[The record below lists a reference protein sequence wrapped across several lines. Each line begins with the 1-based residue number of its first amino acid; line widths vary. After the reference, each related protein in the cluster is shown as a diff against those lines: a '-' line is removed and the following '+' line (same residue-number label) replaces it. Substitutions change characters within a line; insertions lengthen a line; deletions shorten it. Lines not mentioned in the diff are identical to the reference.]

1 MTEVTQSTP
10 GPAAE
15 PAGYD
20 PAVVEKKW
28 QTRWEQRGT
37 NHTDLTGGV
46 RPFYALMMFPYPSA
60 EGLHVGN
67 LFAFTG
73 NDIYGRFQRL
83 QGHTVFEPIGFD
95 AFGIHSENYAL
106 KVGIHPAEL
115 IPRNIANF
123 RRQLKSA
130 GLMIDWR
137 HELSTTDPSY
147 YKWTQ
152 WIFLELFKRG
162 LAYRRRAAVNWCP
175 NDKTVL
181 ANEQVISGACERC
194 GAQVEQRFLEQWFF
208 RITDYAERLLADLDW
223 IDWSET
229 TKTAQRNWIG
239 RSDGAEI
246 VFRVQDLLEMAG
258 AATVGFNAMATTAEL
273 NALATDIRVFTTRPD
288 TIFGAT
294 YLVLAPEHPLVESL
308 TSDEQRAEVGAYR
321 AAASKQDIVSRKVN
335 REKTGVFTGSYAI
348 NPATGAPIP
357 IWVADYVLM
366 EYGTGAIMAV
376 PGHDERD
383 FEFAKVFGLPI
394 VRVVA
399 PRMSHGTHDAAHV
412 DSQNRDEHPPL
423 EEPYVD
429 TESAHLVNSGQFNG
443 LIVEEAKHAIVSWLS
458 EQGHAQPIVNYRLH
472 DWCVSR
478 QRYWGP
484 PIPIIYCEKC
494 GVVPVPE
501 TDLPVRLPNVEDF
514 RPDDTGIS
522 PLARVESWYRVPCPE
537 CGGVARRETDVSD
550 TFLDSAWY
558 FLRYPSSDV
567 ADRPFDP
574 AITEKWLPVN
584 SYIGGNEHAVLH
596 LLYSRFVTMVL
607 HDAGHLDFE
616 EPFTKFRA
624 HGMIIRE
631 GAKMSKSRGNVVNPD
646 EYIERWGADSFR
658 TYLMFLGPYEEG
670 GDFRDQSIAGV
681 RRFLDRLW
689 ASTVDARRSG
699 ASEEAVIRK
708 LHQTIKKVGDDI
720 PRLQYNTAIAAMME
734 YINVLRAN
742 ERTPHVDEVAPLVQL
757 VSPFAPHIA
766 EELWERLG
774 NSGSVFDAGWPLFD
788 PALAAE
794 ELLTLA
800 VQVNGKLRGTIR
812 VARDVS
818 QDGAL
823 AAALAE
829 PSIAKF
835 VAGPPAK
842 VIYVPGRLINIVQA
856 ARR

>member
-1 MTEVTQSTP
+1 MTEVTQRTP
-10 GPAAE
+10 DSATGPS
-15 PAGYD
+15 GYD

-28 QTRWEQRGT
+28 QTSWEERGT
-37 NHTDLTGGV
+37 NHTDLEDGV

-83 QGHTVFEPIGFD
+83 QGHTVFEPMGFD

-106 KVGIHPAEL
+106 KVGTHPGEL
-115 IPRNIANF
+115 IPRNIVNF
-123 RRQLKSA
+123 RRQLQRA

-137 HELSTTDPSY
+137 HELSTTDPAY

-152 WIFLELFKRG
+152 WIFLELYKRG

-181 ANEQVISGACERC
+181 ANEQVIAGECERC
-194 GAQVEQRFLEQWFF
+194 GWKVEQRFLEQWFF

-223 IDWSET
+223 IDWSES

-246 VFRVQDLLEMAG
+246 VFRVQDILEMAG
-258 AATVGFNAMATTAEL
+258 AATVGLNVMATTAEL
-273 NALATDIRVFTTRPD
+273 NAQATDIRVFTTRPD

-294 YLVLAPEHPLVESL
+294 YLVLAPEHPLVDGL
-308 TSDEQRAEVGAYR
+308 TTDEQRDEVARYR
-321 AAASKQDIVSRKVN
+321 ATAVKQDLVTRRVN
-335 REKTGVFTGSYAI
+335 LEKTGVFTGSYAI
-348 NPATGAPIP
+348 NPATGQAIP
-357 IWVADYVLM
+357 IWIADYVLM

-383 FEFAKVFGLPI
+383 FEFAKAFGLPI

-399 PRMSHGTHDAAHV
+399 PRSAHLAHV
-412 DSQNRDEHPPL
+412 DSQNRDEHPSL
-423 EEPYVD
+423 EVPY
-429 TESAHLVNSGQFNG
+429 TEIENAHLVNSGQFNG
-443 LIVEEAKHAIVSWLS
+443 LAVEDAKRAIVSWL
-458 EQGHAQPIVNYRLH
+458 EEHGHARPIVNYRLH

-484 PIPIIYCEKC
+484 PIPIIYCDAC

-501 TDLPVRLPNVEDF
+501 SDLPVELPNVEDF
-514 RPDDTGIS
+514 KPDDSGVS
-522 PLARVESWYRVPCPE
+522 PLARVESWYRVPCPT
-537 CGGVARRETDVSD
+537 CGGVGRRETDVSD

-558 FLRYPSSDV
+558 FLRYPSTDV
-567 ADRPFDP
+567 PDAPFDP
-574 AITEKWLPVN
+574 SMIEKWLPVN

-596 LLYSRFVTMVL
+596 LLYARFVTMVL
-607 HDAGHLDFE
+607 HDAGHVPFE

-624 HGMIIRE
+624 HGMIIRD

-670 GDFRDQSIAGV
+670 GDFQDQSIAGV
-681 RRFLDRLW
+681 RRFLERLW
-689 ASTVDARRSG
+689 VSAGEMRRDG
-699 ASEEAVIRK
+699 APDESVLRK
-708 LHQTIKKVGDDI
+708 LHQTIKKVSDDI

-734 YINVLRAN
+734 YMNALRAK
-742 ERTPHVDEVAPLVQL
+742 ERTPHVDEVLPLVQL
-757 VSPFAPHIA
+757 VSPFAPHVA

-774 NSGSVFDAGWPLFD
+774 KKVSVFDSGWPTYDAL
-788 PALAAE
+788 LAAE
-794 ELLTLA
+794 ELVTIA

-812 VARDVS
+812 VAPETG
-818 QDGAL
+818 QEAAL
-823 AAALAE
+823 AAALAD
-829 PSIAKF
+829 PAIAKF
-835 VAGPPAK
+835 VAGPPK
-842 VIYVPGRLINIVQA
+842 RVVYRPGRLLNVVV
-856 ARR
+856 